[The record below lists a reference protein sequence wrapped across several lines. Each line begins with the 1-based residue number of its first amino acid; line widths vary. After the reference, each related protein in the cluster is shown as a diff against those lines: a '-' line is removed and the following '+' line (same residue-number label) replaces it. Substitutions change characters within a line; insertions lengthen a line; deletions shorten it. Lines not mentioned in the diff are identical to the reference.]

1 MAFPPESAGDRV
13 RFGNDGFLGVHV
25 RVLIDTM
32 LKGIIA
38 ATFSE
43 ASSKLK
49 VLSLPGSE
57 GWFAYL
63 GWSSTL
69 AEARE
74 RLTVNLFG
82 IKPRRI
88 ILHDDLDSGSDDE
101 DGDDVD

>member
-49 VLSLPGSE
+49 VLSKVKTPCACAHALTRNDGKAAPE
-57 GWFAYL
+57 GAVF
-63 GWSSTL
+63 SH
-69 AEARE
+69 
-74 RLTVNLFG
+74 V
-82 IKPRRI
+82 P
-88 ILHDDLDSGSDDE
+88 ILDFE
-101 DGDDVD
+101 YCI

>member
-74 RLTVNLFG
+74 RLTVNLLGF
-82 IKPRRI
+82 KPRRMI
-88 ILHDDLDSGSDDE
+88 IHGDDDGGSDDE
-101 DGDDVD
+101 EGDEMN